1 MDAEGE
7 YEKGSHH
14 KGSLAFKG
22 SDVAFG
28 FCIPGNTKLNRLI
41 DELGKYYERTE
52 SGDNEVYCK
61 SDSIRVSEDTKAPKE
76 LETFFR
82 VYDHPDILVR
92 L

>member
-1 MDAEGE
+1 MKRGVTIKALLLL
-7 YEKGSHH
+7 KGAMLLSV
-14 KGSLAFKG
+14 SAFR
-22 SDVAFG
+22 A
-28 FCIPGNTKLNRLI
+28 NTKLNRLI